1 MAGLTP
7 PRPLAESDDRDA
19 FDCGRE
25 SLTVWFRRHAWS
37 NQASGVTR
45 TSVICDAQTGAV
57 AGYVSLSAAQL
68 ERAYLP
74 KPAQRN
80 RPDPIPALLLGQL
93 AVHQRHQGQGCARS
107 LMLFALTTAV
117 RLSRDIGCLGVLTHP
132 VDDGV
137 RALYSRFGFE
147 TLPFDPR
154 RSMIVR
160 IVDLER
166 SGFAELANVGR
177 QR

>member
-7 PRPLAESDDRDA
+7 PRPLAATDDRYA

-25 SLTVWFRRHAWS
+25 SLNQWFRRHAWQ
-37 NQASGVTR
+37 NQEASVSR
-45 TSVICDAQTGAV
+45 TSVICETATGEV
-57 AGYVSLSAAQL
+57 AGFVALSAAQI

-74 KPAQRN
+74 KSAQRN
-80 RPDPIPALLLGQL
+80 RPDPIPALLLGQF
-93 AVHQRHQGQGCARS
+93 AVDRRHHGKGYARS

-117 RLSRDIGCLGVLTHP
+117 RFSKEIGCFGVLTHP
-132 VDDGV
+132 LDDEV
-137 RALYSRFGFE
+137 RAFYSHFGFE

-160 IVDLER
+160 IVDLEQ
-166 SGFAELANVGR
+166 SGF
-177 QR
+177 